1 MKKNPI
7 FVFAATVVLFSTPLA
22 PAQQQQK
29 ATNITI
35 SLKDGRSM
43 TVSTV
48 RRDGT
53 NVKVPIQLGTTAGEM
68 GYPVASIASIDFPEP
83 PEIDKA
89 QDLLTRRKA
98 DEVVNMLSP
107 VLEAQQPFSD
117 LPGNLWQQVAQL
129 KLTAL
134 VVSGRDA
141 DADELI
147 KQLSQSST
155 DPDTLSL
162 ARVLRAASAVR
173 KGDYELSL
181 PVFEVAI
188 KDSKNRE
195 TVVNAWLNKGH
206 CHLGLKQWEQAILAY
221 LRLPV
226 FFSEQRI
233 LIPQAQLG
241 AARAMSGLGDPAS
254 AAAKYGEI
262 INSYPKSAE
271 AGLAKNELEKLT
283 QQTNE
288 P

>member
-1 MKKNPI
+1 MKNPI
-7 FVFAATVVLFSTPLA
+7 LVLAATAVLFSA
-22 PAQQQQK
+22 PISPAQQK

-35 SLKDGRSM
+35 SLKDGRSV
-43 TVSTV
+43 TVPTV

-53 NVKVPIQLGTTAGEM
+53 NVKVPMQIGTTAGEM
-68 GYPVASIASIDFPEP
+68 GYPVASIARIDFPEP

-89 QDLLTRRKA
+89 QDLLAKGKA
-98 DEVVNMLSP
+98 EDVVNILKP

-117 LPGNLWQQVAQL
+117 LPGNWWQQAAQL

-141 DADELI
+141 EADELI
-147 KQLSQSST
+147 NQLSQSST

-162 ARVLRAASAVR
+162 ARVLRAASAAR

-181 PVFEVAI
+181 PVFERAI

-226 FFSEQRI
+226 FFSDQRL

-241 AARAMSGLGDPAS
+241 AARAMAGLGDTAS
-254 AAAKYGEI
+254 AGAKYEEI
-262 INSYPKSAE
+262 ISSYPRSAE
-271 AGLAKNELEKLT
+271 AGLAKTELEKLT

>member
-1 MKKNPI
+1 MKNPI
-7 FVFAATVVLFSTPLA
+7 LVLAATAVLFSA
-22 PAQQQQK
+22 PISPAQQK

-35 SLKDGRSM
+35 SLKDGRSV
-43 TVSTV
+43 TVPTV

-53 NVKVPIQLGTTAGEM
+53 NVKVPMQIGTTAGEM
-68 GYPVASIASIDFPEP
+68 GYPVASVARIDFPEP

-89 QDLLTRRKA
+89 QDLLAKGKA
-98 DEVVNMLSP
+98 EDVVNILKP

-117 LPGNLWQQVAQL
+117 LPGNWWQQAAQL

-141 DADELI
+141 EADELI
-147 KQLSQSST
+147 HQLSQSST

-162 ARVLRAASAVR
+162 ARVLRAASAAR

-181 PVFEVAI
+181 PVFERAI

-226 FFSEQRI
+226 FFSDQRL

-241 AARAMSGLGDPAS
+241 AARAMAGLGDTAS
-254 AAAKYGEI
+254 AGAKYEEI
-262 INSYPKSAE
+262 ISSYPKSAE
-271 AGLAKNELEKLT
+271 AGLAKTELEKLT

>member
-1 MKKNPI
+1 MKNPI
-7 FVFAATVVLFSTPLA
+7 LVLAATAVLFSA
-22 PAQQQQK
+22 PISPAQQK

-35 SLKDGRSM
+35 SLKDGRSV
-43 TVSTV
+43 TVPTV

-53 NVKVPIQLGTTAGEM
+53 NVKVPMQIGTTAGEM
-68 GYPVASIASIDFPEP
+68 GYPVASIARIDFPEP

-89 QDLLTRRKA
+89 QDLLAKGKA
-98 DEVVNMLSP
+98 EDVVNILKP

-117 LPGNLWQQVAQL
+117 LPGNWWQQAAQL

-141 DADELI
+141 EADELI
-147 KQLSQSST
+147 NQLSQSST

-162 ARVLRAASAVR
+162 ARVLRAASAAR

-181 PVFEVAI
+181 PVFDRAI

-226 FFSEQRI
+226 FFSDQRL

-241 AARAMSGLGDPAS
+241 AARAMAGLGDTAS
-254 AAAKYGEI
+254 AGAKYEEI
-262 INSYPKSAE
+262 INTYPRSAE
-271 AGLAKNELEKLT
+271 AGLAKTELEKLT

>member
-1 MKKNPI
+1 MKNPI
-7 FVFAATVVLFSTPLA
+7 LVLAATAVLFSAPLS
-22 PAQQQQK
+22 PAQQK

-35 SLKDGRSM
+35 SLKDGRSV
-43 TVSTV
+43 TVPTV

-53 NVKVPIQLGTTAGEM
+53 NVKVPMQIGTTAGEM
-68 GYPVASIASIDFPEP
+68 GYPVASIARIDFPEP

-89 QDLLTRRKA
+89 QDLLAKGKA
-98 DEVVNMLSP
+98 EDVVNILKP

-117 LPGNLWQQVAQL
+117 LPGNWWQQAAQL

-141 DADELI
+141 EADELI
-147 KQLSQSST
+147 NQLSQSST

-162 ARVLRAASAVR
+162 ARVLRAASAAR

-181 PVFEVAI
+181 PVFERAI

-226 FFSEQRI
+226 FFSDQRL

-241 AARAMSGLGDPAS
+241 AARAMAGLGDIAS
-254 AAAKYGEI
+254 AGAKYEEI
-262 INSYPKSAE
+262 ISSYPRSAE
-271 AGLAKNELEKLT
+271 AGLAKTELEKLT

>member
-1 MKKNPI
+1 MKNPI
-7 FVFAATVVLFSTPLA
+7 LVLAATAVLFSA
-22 PAQQQQK
+22 PISPAQQK

-35 SLKDGRSM
+35 SLKDGRSV
-43 TVSTV
+43 TVPTV

-53 NVKVPIQLGTTAGEM
+53 NVKVPMQIGTTAGEM
-68 GYPVASIASIDFPEP
+68 GYPVASIARIDFPEP

-89 QDLLTRRKA
+89 QDLLAKGKVE
-98 DEVVNMLSP
+98 DVVNILKP
-107 VLEAQQPFSD
+107 VLGAQQPFSD
-117 LPGNLWQQVAQL
+117 LPGNWWQQAAQL

-141 DADELI
+141 EADELI
-147 KQLSQSST
+147 NQLSQSST

-162 ARVLRAASAVR
+162 ARVLRAASAAR

-181 PVFEVAI
+181 PVFDRAI

-226 FFSEQRI
+226 FFSDQRL

-241 AARAMSGLGDPAS
+241 AARAMAGLGDTAS
-254 AAAKYGEI
+254 AGAKYEEI
-262 INSYPKSAE
+262 INTYPRSAE
-271 AGLAKNELEKLT
+271 AGLAKTELEKLT

>member
-1 MKKNPI
+1 MKNPI
-7 FVFAATVVLFSTPLA
+7 LVLAATAVLFSA
-22 PAQQQQK
+22 PISPAQQK

-35 SLKDGRSM
+35 SLKDGRSV
-43 TVSTV
+43 TVPTV

-53 NVKVPIQLGTTAGEM
+53 NVKVPMQIGTTAGEM
-68 GYPVASIASIDFPEP
+68 GYPVASIARIDFPEP

-89 QDLLTRRKA
+89 QDLLAKGKA
-98 DEVVNMLSP
+98 EDVVNILKP

-117 LPGNLWQQVAQL
+117 LPGNWWQQAAQL

-141 DADELI
+141 EADELI
-147 KQLSQSST
+147 NQLSQSST

-162 ARVLRAASAVR
+162 ARILRAASAAR

-181 PVFEVAI
+181 PVFERAI

-226 FFSEQRI
+226 FFSDQRL

-241 AARAMSGLGDPAS
+241 AARAMAGLGDTAS
-254 AAAKYGEI
+254 AAAKYEEI
-262 INSYPKSAE
+262 ISSYPKSAE
-271 AGLAKNELEKLT
+271 AALAKTELEKLT